1 MRTVHS
7 LISLGISVLLLS
19 GCGVQSVTQCTT
31 EPEDTWLDQ
40 ETFQSSLTEKGYE
53 ISEFKVTEGNC
64 YEIYGHNQAGQKV
77 EIYFNPVDGS
87 IVKEE
92 IE

>member
-1 MRTVHS
+1 MRTLSIIATGTALV
-7 LISLGISVLLLS
+7 LLS
-19 GCGVQSVTQCTT
+19 GCSVEETTTQCTMAPQS
-31 EPEDTWLDQ
+31 EWQNQDQ
-40 ETFQSSLTEKGYE
+40 FQATLVSQGYE

-64 YEIYGHNQAGQKV
+64 YEIYGKNQAGEKV

-92 IE
+92 KG